1 MHHWSDKEL
10 LRYYE
15 ERLEEGVVNKK
26 GSTYSRML
34 EFKERL
40 DKRRRSKTIERMR
53 KANRLIKKKYQCKCG
68 KVQLLQKEQRILHV
82 CKHCAT
88 SAVYKI

>member
-40 DKRRRSKTIERMR
+40 EKKRRSKTIERMR
-53 KANRLIKKKYQCKCG
+53 KANRLIQSKNG
-68 KVQLLQKEQRILHV
+68 KSSKWDSLILDIV
-82 CKHCAT
+82 WDR
-88 SAVYKI
+88 VIE